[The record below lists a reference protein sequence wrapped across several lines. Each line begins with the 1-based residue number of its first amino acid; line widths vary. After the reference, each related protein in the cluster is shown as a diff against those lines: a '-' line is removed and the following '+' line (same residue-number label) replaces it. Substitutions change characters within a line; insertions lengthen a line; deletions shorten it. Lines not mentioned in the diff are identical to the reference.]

1 MALHGKNAFVAHGWR
16 CGCHARPTFS
26 FSDVCDGSAVVPVRK
41 VGAVKSRPCGCAE
54 AAVKDLLRV
63 PARRAATSAAPRRV
77 CHARGARLCHP
88 CVPPPHARVCATCSA
103 TTRVFHGN
111 GGETRHPPGLPSE
124 GDAIIDALG
133 VDDELKA
140 ALISG
145 RVLSAMQKSLKVMGT
160 PSLLSP
166 EPRGSAAQPRG

>member
-1 MALHGKNAFVAHGWR
+1 MH
-16 CGCHARPTFS
+16 
-26 FSDVCDGSAVVPVRK
+26 
-41 VGAVKSRPCGCAE
+41 E
-54 AAVKDLLRV
+54 V
-63 PARRAATSAAPRRV
+63 PACATRV
-77 CHARGARLCHP
+77 CRRRTRA
-88 CVPPPHARVCATCSA
+88 CVPRAQQRHAFSTG
-103 TTRVFHGN
+103 TGK
-111 GGETRHPPGLPSE
+111 TRHPPGLPSE